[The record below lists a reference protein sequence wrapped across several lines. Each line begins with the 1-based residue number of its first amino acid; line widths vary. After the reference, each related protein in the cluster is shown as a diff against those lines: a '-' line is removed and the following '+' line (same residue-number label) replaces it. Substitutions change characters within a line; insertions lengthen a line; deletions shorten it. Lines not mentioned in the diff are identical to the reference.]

1 MPSAGRASRTPGK
14 SDSWAR
20 RVHRYSLEYFTVAWS
35 VFACIT
41 RISDKNACCRAT
53 HVERCARPSLFRAS
67 AAGQER
73 VGVPI
78 AARRHHRRGAHRPSI
93 ANARAARTDLHRS
106 LHERGDLLL
115 RRRAADVVARRTLA
129 SLVEEE
135 DAVKIPLDVTCRI
148 RDANA
153 DHSAMARASDLRV
166 GASAAVPGKAALA
179 NVQIGLAAGPLTFVL
194 AMRWQPGL
202 LVGTPL
208 LSQKSG
214 TCPSG
219 SSCPPNSSEGK
230 MRISSFGPKLR

>member
-78 AARRHHRRGAHRPSI
+78 AARRHHRRGAHHQSQTLEPRGQTCTALYTS
-93 ANARAARTDLHRS
+93 AAICCCV
-106 LHERGDLLL
+106 GGL
-115 RRRAADVVARRTLA
+115 RMLW
-129 SLVEEE
+129 
-135 DAVKIPLDVTCRI
+135 
-148 RDANA
+148 RDAHLPA
-153 DHSAMARASDLRV
+153 LSKRKTPSKFHLMSPAAYRTQTQITQPWHVQATCGLEPLRQYPGRPPWRTSRLGWRPAR
-166 GASAAVPGKAALA
+166 
-179 NVQIGLAAGPLTFVL
+179 
-194 AMRWQPGL
+194 
-202 LVGTPL
+202 
-208 LSQKSG
+208 
-214 TCPSG
+214 
-219 SSCPPNSSEGK
+219 
-230 MRISSFGPKLR
+230 